1 MATYMHPLV
10 LVNELKAIGAEL
22 CELLCDPAVMVK
34 LSKKTR
40 QQIRK
45 LALRYEAIAYE
56 PLPPSVALLGAF

>member
-1 MATYMHPLV
+1 MGTYVHPLT
-10 LVNELKAIGAEL
+10 LVNELKAIGTEL
-22 CELLCDPAVMVK
+22 FELLGDPAVMVK

-45 LALRYEAIAYE
+45 LALRYDAIADE